1 MTTEDLPLM
10 HRWIN
15 QDADVRRWWSKDA
28 GPFQKIVDKYAPRI
42 AGKEP
47 TRGYIIA
54 HADKPIGYI
63 QEYRIGDNPEWARV
77 VQIDEAAAGVDLF
90 IGEADFRDRGLGAA
104 LLREFLRQVVFARP
118 GVASCIIGPEHTNVR
133 ALRSYEKAGFKYL
146 RTIRDPNT
154 GETDY
159 LMRIRREDLG

>member
-1 MTTEDLPLM
+1 MALDSSLISFRQMATEDLPLM

-63 QEYRIGDNPEWARV
+63 QEYRIGDYPEWARV

-104 LLREFLRQVVFARP
+104 LLREFLRHVVFAAP
-118 GVASCIIGPEHTNVR
+118 
-133 ALRSYEKAGFKYL
+133 ALA
-146 RTIRDPNT
+146 
-154 GETDY
+154 
-159 LMRIRREDLG
+159 RRYGQGLLPAYAANCC